1 MASLKDIKR
10 RIGSVEKTQ
19 QITSA
24 MRMVAA
30 AKLRRAQDAIIAAR
44 PYAQKMFATLGE
56 IGRRQKEAD
65 HPLLQEH
72 AQARTLEVVVVT
84 SDRGL
89 CGAFNGNAIKCA
101 EREIALRG
109 PGFGQVVVSSAGRKA
124 RDYFQRRREIVRSFE
139 GEAGTAA
146 AAEIAEHLAGRYE
159 AGEIDG
165 ALVVYNEFVSAL
177 TQRPRADV
185 LLPLSAEREIAESA
199 QPAESAGP
207 AESAEGAEAAGAP
220 APYEIEPSAKGL
232 LAVLVPQA
240 LEFAIYRALL
250 ENQAGE
256 HAARMA
262 AMESAT
268 RNTEELIRNLTLQF
282 NRVRQAAITREL
294 VEIVSGAEAL

>member
-89 CGAFNGNAIKCA
+89 CGAFNGNAIKRA

-109 PGFGQVVVSSAGRKA
+109 PAFGQVVVSTAGRKA
-124 RDYFQRRREIVRSFE
+124 REFFQRRRAIVRSFE
-139 GEAGTAA
+139 GEAGTTA

-159 AGEIDG
+159 SGEIDG
-165 ALVVYNEFVSAL
+165 ALLIYNEFVSAL
-177 TQRPRADV
+177 TQRSRADV

-199 QPAESAGP
+199 ESAAAPAES
-207 AESAEGAEAAGAP
+207 ESGGA
-220 APYEIEPSAKGL
+220 APYEIEPSARGL

>member
-89 CGAFNGNAIKCA
+89 CGAFNSNAIKRA
-101 EREIALRG
+101 EREIAQRG
-109 PGFGQVVVSSAGRKA
+109 PAFGQVVLSTAGRKA
-124 RDYFQRRREIVRSFE
+124 RDYFQRRREIVQSFE
-139 GEAGTAA
+139 GGAGTAA
-146 AAEIAEHLAGRYE
+146 AAEMAEHLAGRYE
-159 AGEIDG
+159 SGEIDG
-165 ALVVYNEFVSAL
+165 ALVIYNEFVSAL

-199 QPAESAGP
+199 EAAEAAAPAES
-207 AESAEGAEAAGAP
+207 ESGGGA
-220 APYEIEPSAKGL
+220 APYEIEPSARGL